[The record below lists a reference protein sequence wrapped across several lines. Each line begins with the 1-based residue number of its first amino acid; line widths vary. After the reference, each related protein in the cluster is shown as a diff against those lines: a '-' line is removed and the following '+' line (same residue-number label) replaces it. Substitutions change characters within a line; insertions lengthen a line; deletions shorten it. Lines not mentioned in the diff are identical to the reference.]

1 MPTTRADIQDY
12 IQRLSQR
19 LDADGAHRRLAPD
32 TVSPLK
38 PRIRPTKRVTA
49 TALSAAWRTLL
60 AETHASED
68 DKRLL
73 ADPETMAA
81 LAAYAA
87 NIENMIGTLKLPV
100 GVIGPLRING
110 IHAEGDY
117 YVPLATSE
125 ATLVASY
132 GRGAGLVSAAGG
144 VSAAVLNEGVQRAPG
159 FAFDTLATAGLFAAW
174 AARHFEMLKTAAE
187 ATTRHGKLTDLTPHV
202 EGNHVY
208 LICRYSTGDAA
219 GQNMVTIATE
229 ALCRALLAECPHQP
243 RYWFV
248 EANLSG
254 DKKASALAF
263 LMGRGRSATAE
274 IRLPGPLVEQHLHT
288 SVERMHDYWRMS
300 ALAGVMSGTLGVHG
314 HYANGIAAL
323 YLATGQDVACVAES
337 SVGIT
342 RMEIH
347 GTDLHVSVTLP
358 SLMLGTVG
366 GGTSL
371 PAQAVGL
378 RILGL
383 QGAGNAQALAEVAA
397 GLCLAGEVSIIGAL
411 AAGEFGA
418 AHGRL
423 ARDRR

>member
-1 MPTTRADIQDY
+1 MPTTRADIEDY
-12 IQRLSQR
+12 IQQLSRR
-19 LDADGAHRRLAPD
+19 LDADGARARLAPD
-32 TVSPLK
+32 TATPLK
-38 PRIRPTKRVTA
+38 PRIRPTKRVSA
-49 TALSAAWRTLL
+49 TALAAAWRTLL
-60 AETHASED
+60 AQTNAGEA

-73 ADPETMAA
+73 ADPDTMAG
-81 LAAYAA
+81 LDAYGA
-87 NIENMIGTLKLPV
+87 NIESMIGTVKLPV

-110 IHAEGDY
+110 LHASGDY

-132 GRGAGLVSAAGG
+132 GRGAALASAAGG
-144 VSAAVLNEGVQRAPG
+144 VSATVLNEGVQRAPG
-159 FAFDTLATAGLFAAW
+159 FAFDTLVTAGLFAAW
-174 AARHFEMLKTAAE
+174 AARNFDMLKQAAE
-187 ATTRHGKLTDLTPHV
+187 ATTRHGRLTDITPHV

-219 GQNMVTIATE
+219 GQNMVTLATE
-229 ALCRALLAECPHQP
+229 ALCRRLLAECPHQP

-254 DKKASALAF
+254 DKKASALTF
-263 LMGRGRSATAE
+263 LTGRGRMVTAE
-274 IRLPGPLVEQHLHT
+274 IRVPGALIEQHLHT

-300 ALAGVMSGTLGVHG
+300 ALAGVMSGTIGVHG

-323 YLATGQDVACVAES
+323 YLATGQDAACVSES
-337 SVGIT
+337 SVGVT

-347 GTDLHVSVTLP
+347 GADLHVSVTLP

-366 GGTSL
+366 GGTGL
-371 PAQAVGL
+371 PTQAVGL

-383 QGAGNAQALAEVAA
+383 EGAGCARALAEVTA
-397 GLCLAGEVSIIGAL
+397 GLCLAGELSIIGAL

-418 AHGRL
+418 AHSRL
-423 ARDRR
+423 ARARR